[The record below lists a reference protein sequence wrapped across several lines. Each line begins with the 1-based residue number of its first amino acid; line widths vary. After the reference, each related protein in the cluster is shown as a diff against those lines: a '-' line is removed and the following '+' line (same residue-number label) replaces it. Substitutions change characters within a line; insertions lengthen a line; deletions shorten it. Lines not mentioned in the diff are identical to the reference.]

1 MSKITQVVNNDKM
14 TTLKSGVI
22 ASRLDKILTGT
33 GPFTVFAP
41 SNLAFGK
48 MAKGVLDNNFLK
60 PENKIK
66 LTDVLNYHI
75 VS

>member
-22 ASRLDKILTGT
+22 ASRLDKILSGT

-48 MAKGVLDNNFLK
+48 MAKVLDNNFLK

>member
-14 TTLKSGVI
+14 TILKTGVI
-22 ASRLDKILTGT
+22 ASRLDKILSGT
-33 GPFTVFAP
+33 PFTVFAS

-48 MAKGVLDNNFLK
+48 MAKEVLDNNFLK